1 VSFKGAE
8 DLAND
13 WVSDPDLEARSFVID
28 PQSQALIE
36 LKGQTVITAIVKE
49 TFIDDASGEV
59 IIENSIGFEIKLKG
73 LINSFAGVS
82 KVENASTSAQ
92 QAESEVAPDP
102 IRVSVDVVSETG
114 RILIRFSRYFLIDL
128 SLPTTSET
136 VTRRRLQINE
146 PYTKE

>member
-1 VSFKGAE
+1 MSFKGAE

>member
-1 VSFKGAE
+1 MFGFFYWSTLGFLSVQVDEALDIEVKGLNDGCKTKRETDVSFKGAE

-73 LINSFAGVS
+73 LINSFASVS
-82 KVENASTSAQ
+82 
-92 QAESEVAPDP
+92 
-102 IRVSVDVVSETG
+102 
-114 RILIRFSRYFLIDL
+114 
-128 SLPTTSET
+128 
-136 VTRRRLQINE
+136 
-146 PYTKE
+146 